1 MGKEHHHNINENSG
15 RNIAIAFFL
24 NLIFAIIELVGG
36 LLTNSVAILSDAIHD
51 FGDSL
56 SLGVAYY
63 LQRVSSK
70 KGDSRFSYGYKR
82 FSLLGSVFISV
93 ILVIGAVFIMREG
106 VLRVIH
112 PEESN
117 AKGMFLLAILGIIVN
132 GAAVLKLRGGSS
144 HNERAVLLHMMEDVL
159 GWAAVLVA
167 SIVMIFVDV
176 PVLDPILSIA
186 ITLWVLFNVYK
197 NLKETISIMLQEVPR
212 GINLDKL
219 REEIVQ
225 LTDIESIHDVHL
237 WTMDGE
243 NHILTLHIVIKEG
256 VGARTLAELKSRVRE
271 IAVNFDIG
279 HVTIETEGS
288 DECADCL
295 YHKNPC

>member
-1 MGKEHHHNINENSG
+1 MGKEHHHNINEKSS

-225 LTDIESIHDVHL
+225 LADIESIHDVHL

>member
-1 MGKEHHHNINENSG
+1 MGTDHHHINNENSG

-24 NLIFAIIELVGG
+24 NLIFAIIELAGG

-70 KGDSRFSYGYKR
+70 KGDNRFSYGYKR

-106 VLRVIH
+106 VLRVIQ
-112 PEESN
+112 PEESD
-117 AKGMFLLAILGIIVN
+117 AKGMLLLAILGIIVN
-132 GAAVLKLRGGSS
+132 GAAVLKLRGGTS

-219 REEIVQ
+219 REEILQ
-225 LTDIESIHDVHL
+225 LADIESIHDVHL

-243 NHILTLHIVIKEG
+243 NHILTIHIVVKDG
-256 VGARTLAELKSRVRE
+256 VGGRRVIELKNRVRE
-271 IAVNFDIG
+271 IAVIFNIG
-279 HVTIETEGS
+279 HVTIETEGT

-295 YHKNPC
+295 YSNDPC

>member
-1 MGKEHHHNINENSG
+1 M
-15 RNIAIAFFL
+15 
-24 NLIFAIIELVGG
+24 
-36 LLTNSVAILSDAIHD
+36 
-51 FGDSL
+51 
-56 SLGVAYY
+56 GVAYY

-70 KGDSRFSYGYKR
+70 KGDNRFSYGYKR

-106 VLRVIH
+106 ILRVIH
-112 PEESN
+112 PEDSN

-132 GAAVLKLRGGSS
+132 GAAVLKLRGGAS

-159 GWAAVLVA
+159 GWVAVLVA

-186 ITLWVLFNVYK
+186 ITFWVLFNVYK

-219 REEIVQ
+219 RKEIVQ
-225 LTDIESIHDVHL
+225 LADIESIHDVHL

-256 VGARTLAELKSRVRE
+256 VGVRTVAELKSRVRE

>member
-1 MGKEHHHNINENSG
+1 MGKEHHHNINENSS

-225 LTDIESIHDVHL
+225 LADIESIHDVHL

-256 VGARTLAELKSRVRE
+256 VGVRTLAELKSRVRE

>member
-1 MGKEHHHNINENSG
+1 MGIDHHHKSNENSG

-24 NLIFAIIELVGG
+24 NLFFAIIELVGG
-36 LLTNSVAILSDAIHD
+36 LLTNSVAILSDAVHD

-70 KGDSRFSYGYKR
+70 KGDNRFSYGYKR

-93 ILVIGAVFIMREG
+93 ILVIGAVFIIREG
-106 VLRVIH
+106 ILRVIQ
-112 PEESN
+112 PEESD
-117 AKGMFLLAILGIIVN
+117 AKGMLLLAILGIIVN
-132 GAAVLKLRGGSS
+132 GAAVLKLRGGAS

-159 GWAAVLVA
+159 GWVAVFVA
-167 SIVMIFVDV
+167 SIVMIFVEV

-212 GINLDKL
+212 GINQDKL
-219 REEIVQ
+219 RGEILQ
-225 LTDIESIHDVHL
+225 LLDIESIHDVHL

-243 NHILTLHIVIKEG
+243 NHILTLHIVVKEG
-256 VGARTLAELKSRVRE
+256 IGKRTVMELKRGVRE
-271 IAVNFDIG
+271 IAFNYDIG

-288 DECADCL
+288 DECAECL
-295 YHKNPC
+295 YSNDPC

>member
-1 MGKEHHHNINENSG
+1 MGTVHHHNSIDSSR

-24 NLIFAIIELVGG
+24 NLFFAIIELIGG
-36 LLTNSVAILSDAIHD
+36 VLTNSVAILSDAVHD

-70 KGDSRFSYGYKR
+70 KGDTRFSYGYKR

-93 ILVIGAVFIMREG
+93 ILVIGAVFIVREG
-106 VLRVIH
+106 VLRIIQ
-112 PEESN
+112 PEESD
-117 AKGMFLLAILGIIVN
+117 AKGMLLLAILGIIVN

-144 HNERAVLLHMMEDVL
+144 HNERAVLIHMMEDVL

-167 SIVMIFVDV
+167 SIVMIFADI
-176 PVLDPILSIA
+176 PVLDPILSIV
-186 ITLWVLFNVYK
+186 ITIWVLFNVYK

-212 GINLDKL
+212 GINQDKL
-219 REEIVQ
+219 REELLQ
-225 LTDIESIHDVHL
+225 LADIESIHDVHI

-243 NHILTLHIVIKEG
+243 NHILTLHIVVKDG
-256 VGARTLAELKSRVRE
+256 VGSIAMSELKKRVRE
-271 IAVNFDIG
+271 IAFDHDIG

-288 DECADCL
+288 EECAECL
-295 YHKNPC
+295 YSNDPC

>member
-1 MGKEHHHNINENSG
+1 MGKEHHHNINENSS

-225 LTDIESIHDVHL
+225 LADIESIHDVHL

-256 VGARTLAELKSRVRE
+256 VGARALAELKSRVRE

>member
-1 MGKEHHHNINENSG
+1 MGKEHHHNINENSS

-225 LTDIESIHDVHL
+225 LADIESIHDVHL

-256 VGARTLAELKSRVRE
+256 VGVRTLAELKNRVRE

>member
-1 MGKEHHHNINENSG
+1 MGTDHHHKSNENSG

-24 NLIFAIIELVGG
+24 NLFFAIIELIGG

-70 KGDSRFSYGYKR
+70 KGDNRFSYGYKR

-93 ILVIGAVFIMREG
+93 ILVIGAVFIIREG
-106 VLRVIH
+106 ILRIIQ
-112 PEESN
+112 PEESD
-117 AKGMFLLAILGIIVN
+117 AKGMLLLAILGIIVN
-132 GAAVLKLRGGSS
+132 GAAVLKLRGGAS
-144 HNERAVLLHMMEDVL
+144 HNERAVLIHMMEDVL
-159 GWAAVLVA
+159 GWVAVLVA
-167 SIVMIFVDV
+167 SIVMIFADV

-212 GINLDKL
+212 GINQDKL
-219 REEIVQ
+219 KDEILKLVG
-225 LTDIESIHDVHL
+225 IESIHDVHL

-243 NHILTLHIVIKEG
+243 NHILTLHIVVKDG
-256 VGARTLAELKSRVRE
+256 VGRRTLMELKNSLRD
-271 IAVNFDIG
+271 IAMNYNIG

-288 DECADCL
+288 DECAECL
-295 YHKNPC
+295 YSNYPC

>member
-1 MGKEHHHNINENSG
+1 MGKEHHHNINENSS

-132 GAAVLKLRGGSS
+132 GAAVLKLSGGSS
-144 HNERAVLLHMMEDVL
+144 HNERAVLLHMIEDVL

-225 LTDIESIHDVHL
+225 LADIESIHDVHL

>member
-1 MGKEHHHNINENSG
+1 MGIGHHHKSNENSG

-24 NLIFAIIELVGG
+24 NLFFAIIELIGG

-63 LQRVSSK
+63 LQRVSFK
-70 KGDSRFSYGYKR
+70 KGDNRFSYGYKR

-106 VLRVIH
+106 ILRIIQ

-117 AKGMFLLAILGIIVN
+117 AKGMLLLAILGIIVN
-132 GAAVLKLRGGSS
+132 GTAVLKLRGGAS
-144 HNERAVLLHMMEDVL
+144 HNERAVLIHMMEDVL
-159 GWAAVLVA
+159 GWATVLVA
-167 SIVMIFVDV
+167 SIVMIFADV

-212 GINLDKL
+212 GINQDKL
-219 REEIVQ
+219 REELLQ
-225 LTDIESIHDVHL
+225 LADIESIHDVHL

-243 NHILTLHIVIKEG
+243 NHILTLHIVVKDG
-256 VGARTLAELKSRVRE
+256 VGRRTLMEMKNSVRE
-271 IAVNFDIG
+271 IAFNHDIE

-288 DECADCL
+288 DECAECL
-295 YHKNPC
+295 YSNDPC